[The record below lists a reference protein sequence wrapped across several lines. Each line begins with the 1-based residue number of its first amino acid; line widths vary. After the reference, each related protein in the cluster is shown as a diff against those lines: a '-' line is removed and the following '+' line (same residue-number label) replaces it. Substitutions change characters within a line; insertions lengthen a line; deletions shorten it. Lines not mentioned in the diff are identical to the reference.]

1 MMSKFNYIF
10 LKQTYVNQLVLFIY
24 NGVAYGSYSDN
35 AGIAKI
41 KIGLPVGSY
50 QLITGIQ
57 SSYWYQ
63 NIAVY
68 NTLVKF

>member
-1 MMSKFNYIF
+1 MDHILIMP
-10 LKQTYVNQLVLFIY
+10 
-24 NGVAYGSYSDN
+24 
-35 AGIAKI
+35 GIAKI

-63 NIAVY
+63 NIAWP
-68 NTLVKF
+68 NTLKVLT